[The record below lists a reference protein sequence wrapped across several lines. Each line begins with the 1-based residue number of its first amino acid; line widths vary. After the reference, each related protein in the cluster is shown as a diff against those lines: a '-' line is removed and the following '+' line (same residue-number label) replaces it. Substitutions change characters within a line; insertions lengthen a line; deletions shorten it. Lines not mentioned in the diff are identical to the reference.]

1 MGKRWTSQDVAAL
14 KNMAQKYPANVIAEK
29 LDRTVGGV
37 VFKAH
42 RVPLK
47 SRQTSEAIGD
57 HPGRLASIGLNWIEG
72 MRNDARSG
80 V

>member
-14 KNMAQKYPANVIAEK
+14 KNMAQKYPAHVIAEK

-37 VFKAH
+37 VFKAQQL

-57 HPGRLASIGLNWIEG
+57 PRPAGFDWTEL
-72 MRNDARSG
+72 D
-80 V
+80 